1 MMVVVGTTI
10 MITSSDLTRINDTYF
25 VESDDTSSMQIPTLD
40 NEASS

>member
-10 MITSSDLTRINDTYF
+10 MITNSEKTKIKDTYF